1 MSVRFLDLNSIHKEI
16 QEEIQEALSVVLD
29 SGIYIGG
36 DSVNEF
42 ENNYAKY
49 LGAKYCVGVANG
61 LDAIKLS
68 LMALNIKDG
77 DEVIVPSHTFVATW
91 LAVSELGAIPVP
103 VEPDTDIYSI
113 NISQIEEA
121 ITKKTKAI
129 IPVHLYGQPVDMDKI
144 IIIAKKYGLY
154 VIEDAAQ
161 AHGATYKDKKIGSH
175 GDLVAWSFYPGK
187 NLGAI
192 GDAGAVTTNN
202 KEYAE
207 KIRVLGNYGSRIKY
221 INEEKGINSR
231 LDPIQA
237 AVLNV
242 KLKFL
247 DTWNQQRKAIATSYL
262 NEIDNDDLILPNKMS
277 LSDSVWHIFPVR
289 SVNRDEIIKKLKKD
303 NKKIYGY
310 GASGRGT
317 IIMNY
322 CKLDKNVLDYVVDD
336 APAKRG
342 KYTPGTHVKIISWDD
357 LKKTGYPDYFVLFAW
372 PFHAEISKKRSEY
385 LKNGGKFIV
394 PLPKARISS

>member
-1 MSVRFLDLNSIHKEI
+1 MSVRFLDLKSTHKEI
-16 QEEIQEALSVVLD
+16 QEEIQEAISAVFD

-207 KIRVLGNYGSRIKY
+207 KIRALGNYGSRIKY

-262 NEIDNDDLILPNKMS
+262 NEIDNEVLVLPSKMS
-277 LSDSVWHIFPVR
+277 LSDSVWHVFPVR
-289 SVNRDEIIKKLKKD
+289 SVNRDEIIKKLKNDDIETLIHYPVPPHKQ
-303 NKKIYGY
+303 KIYSHNYKNFNLDLSEKISNELLSLPIGPH
-310 GASGRGT
+310 
-317 IIMNY
+317 MNFEDVEFVVR
-322 CKLDKNVLDYVVDD
+322 KVNSITKN
-336 APAKRG
+336 
-342 KYTPGTHVKIISWDD
+342 
-357 LKKTGYPDYFVLFAW
+357 
-372 PFHAEISKKRSEY
+372 
-385 LKNGGKFIV
+385 
-394 PLPKARISS
+394 

>member
-1 MSVRFLDLNSIHKEI
+1 MSVRFLDLKSIHKEI
-16 QEEIQEALSVVLD
+16 QEEIQEAISAVLD
-29 SGIYIGG
+29 SGVYIGG

-42 ENNYAKY
+42 ETNYAKY

-77 DEVIVPSHTFVATW
+77 DEVIVPSHTFIATW
-91 LAVSELGAIPVP
+91 LAVSDLGAIPIP
-103 VEPDTDIYSI
+103 VEPDIDTYSI
-113 NISQIEEA
+113 DISQIEEA
-121 ITKKTKAI
+121 ITEKTKAI

-144 IIIAKKYGLY
+144 IKIAKKYGLY

-247 DTWNQQRKAIATSYL
+247 DTWNQQRKAIAASYL
-262 NEIDNDDLILPNKMS
+262 SEIDEEGLVLPNKMS
-277 LSDSVWHIFPVR
+277 LSDSVWHVFPVR
-289 SVNRDEIIKKLKKD
+289 SVNRDEIIKKLKNNDIETLIHYPFPPHKQ
-303 NKKIYGY
+303 KIYSHNYKNYNFDLSEKISNELLSLPIGPHMNFEDVDFVVN
-310 GASGRGT
+310 
-317 IIMNY
+317 IINNAN
-322 CKLDKNVLDYVVDD
+322 K
-336 APAKRG
+336 
-342 KYTPGTHVKIISWDD
+342 
-357 LKKTGYPDYFVLFAW
+357 
-372 PFHAEISKKRSEY
+372 
-385 LKNGGKFIV
+385 
-394 PLPKARISS
+394 

>member
-1 MSVRFLDLNSIHKEI
+1 MSVRFLDLKSIHKEI
-16 QEEIQEALSVVLD
+16 QEEIQEAISTVLD
-29 SGIYIGG
+29 SGVYIGG

-42 ENNYAKY
+42 EANYAKY

-77 DEVIVPSHTFVATW
+77 DEVIVPSHTFIATW
-91 LAVSELGAIPVP
+91 LAVSDLGAIPIP
-103 VEPDTDIYSI
+103 VEPDIDSYSI
-113 NISQIEEA
+113 DISQIEGV
-121 ITKKTKAI
+121 ITEKTKAI

-144 IIIAKKYGLY
+144 IKIAKKYGLY

-237 AVLNV
+237 AILNV

-262 NEIDNDDLILPNKMS
+262 NEIDNEDLVLPNKMS

-289 SVNRDEIIKKLKKD
+289 SVNRDEIIKKLKNEDIETLIHYPIPPHKQ
-303 NKKIYGY
+303 KIYAHHY
-310 GASGRGT
+310 LNS
-317 IIMNY
+317 N
-322 CKLDKNVLDYVVDD
+322 LDISEKISNELLSLPIGPHMGFKDVEFVVSKVNSI
-336 APAKRG
+336 AK
-342 KYTPGTHVKIISWDD
+342 K
-357 LKKTGYPDYFVLFAW
+357 
-372 PFHAEISKKRSEY
+372 
-385 LKNGGKFIV
+385 
-394 PLPKARISS
+394 

>member
-1 MSVRFLDLNSIHKEI
+1 MSVRFLDLKSIHKEI
-16 QEEIQEALSVVLD
+16 QEEIQEAIFAVLD

-42 ENNYAKY
+42 ETNYAKY

-77 DEVIVPSHTFVATW
+77 DEVIVPSHTFIATW
-91 LAVSELGAIPVP
+91 LAVSDLGAIPIP
-103 VEPDTDIYSI
+103 VDTDIDTYSI
-113 NISQIEEA
+113 DISQIEKV
-121 ITKKTKAI
+121 ITNKTKAI
-129 IPVHLYGQPVDMDKI
+129 IPVHLYGQPVDLDKI
-144 IIIAKKYGLY
+144 IKIAKKYGLY

-207 KIRVLGNYGSRIKY
+207 KIRVFGNYGSRIKY

-237 AVLNV
+237 AILNV

-262 NEIDNDDLILPNKMS
+262 NEIDNEDLVLPNKMS

-289 SVNRDEIIKKLKKD
+289 SVNRDEIIKKLKNDDIETLIHYPIPPHKQ
-303 NKKIYGY
+303 KIYAHHY
-310 GASGRGT
+310 LNS
-317 IIMNY
+317 N
-322 CKLDKNVLDYVVDD
+322 LD
-336 APAKRG
+336 
-342 KYTPGTHVKIISWDD
+342 ISE
-357 LKKTGYPDYFVLFAW
+357 K
-372 PFHAEISKKRSEY
+372 
-385 LKNGGKFIV
+385 
-394 PLPKARISS
+394 ISSELLSLPIGPHMGFKDVEFVVSKVNNIAKK

>member
-1 MSVRFLDLNSIHKEI
+1 MSVRFLDLKSIHKEI
-16 QEEIQEALSVVLD
+16 QEEIQEAIYAVLD
-29 SGIYIGG
+29 SGVYIGG

-42 ENNYAKY
+42 ETNYAKY

-77 DEVIVPSHTFVATW
+77 DEVIVPSHTFIATW
-91 LAVSELGAIPVP
+91 LAVSDLGAIPIP
-103 VEPDTDIYSI
+103 VEPDTDSYSI
-113 NISQIEEA
+113 DISQIEGV
-121 ITKKTKAI
+121 ITEKTKAI

-144 IIIAKKYGLY
+144 IKIAKKYGLY

-161 AHGATYKDKKIGSH
+161 AHGATYKDRKIGSH

-192 GDAGAVTTNN
+192 GDAGAVTTHN

-207 KIRVLGNYGSRIKY
+207 KIRILGNYGSRMKY

-262 NEIDNDDLILPNKMS
+262 NEIDNEDLVLPNKIS

-289 SVNRDEIIKKLKKD
+289 SVKRDEIIQKLKNDDIETLIHYPIPPHKQ
-303 NKKIYGY
+303 KIY
-310 GASGRGT
+310 AHHFLNS
-317 IIMNY
+317 
-322 CKLDKNVLDYVVDD
+322 KLDISEKISNELLSLPIGPHMSFKDVEFVVS
-336 APAKRG
+336 KVNSI
-342 KYTPGTHVKIISWDD
+342 T
-357 LKKTGYPDYFVLFAW
+357 KK
-372 PFHAEISKKRSEY
+372 
-385 LKNGGKFIV
+385 
-394 PLPKARISS
+394 

>member
-231 LDPIQA
+231 LDSIQA

-277 LSDSVWHIFPVR
+277 LSDSVWHVFPVR
-289 SVNRDEIIKKLKKD
+289 SVNRDEIIKKLKNDDIETLIHYPVPPHKQ
-303 NKKIYGY
+303 KIYSHNYKNFNLDLSEKISNELLSLPIGPH
-310 GASGRGT
+310 
-317 IIMNY
+317 MNFEDVEFVVR
-322 CKLDKNVLDYVVDD
+322 KVNSITKN
-336 APAKRG
+336 
-342 KYTPGTHVKIISWDD
+342 
-357 LKKTGYPDYFVLFAW
+357 
-372 PFHAEISKKRSEY
+372 
-385 LKNGGKFIV
+385 
-394 PLPKARISS
+394 

>member
-1 MSVRFLDLNSIHKEI
+1 MSVRFLDLKSIHKEI
-16 QEEIQEALSVVLD
+16 QEEIQEAISSVLD
-29 SGIYIGG
+29 SGVYISG

-42 ENNYAKY
+42 ETNYAKY

-77 DEVIVPSHTFVATW
+77 DEVIVPSHTFIATW
-91 LAVSELGAIPVP
+91 LAVSDLGAIPIP
-103 VEPDTDIYSI
+103 VEPYIDSYGI
-113 NISQIEEA
+113 NISLIEEA

-144 IIIAKKYGLY
+144 TKIAKKYGLY

-192 GDAGAVTTNN
+192 GDAGAITTYN

-207 KIRVLGNYGSRIKY
+207 KIRVLGNYGSRMKY

-262 NEIDNDDLILPNKMS
+262 NEIDNRDLVLPYKIS
-277 LSDSVWHIFPVR
+277 LSDSAWHIFPVR
-289 SVNRDEIIKKLKKD
+289 SINRDEIIKKLKNEDIETLIHYPIPPHKQ
-303 NKKIYGY
+303 KIYAHHY
-310 GASGRGT
+310 LNS
-317 IIMNY
+317 
-322 CKLDKNVLDYVVDD
+322 KLDISEKISNELLSLPIGPHMNFKDAEFVVS
-336 APAKRG
+336 KVNSM
-342 KYTPGTHVKIISWDD
+342 T
-357 LKKTGYPDYFVLFAW
+357 KK
-372 PFHAEISKKRSEY
+372 
-385 LKNGGKFIV
+385 
-394 PLPKARISS
+394 

>member
-1 MSVRFLDLNSIHKEI
+1 MSVRFLDLKSIHKEI
-16 QEEIQEALSVVLD
+16 QEEIQEAIYAVLD
-29 SGIYIGG
+29 SGVYIGG

-42 ENNYAKY
+42 ETNYAKY

-77 DEVIVPSHTFVATW
+77 DEVIVPSHTFIATW
-91 LAVSELGAIPVP
+91 LAVSDLGAIPIP
-103 VEPDTDIYSI
+103 VEPDIDSYSI
-113 NISQIEEA
+113 DISQIEGV
-121 ITKKTKAI
+121 ITEKTKAI

-144 IIIAKKYGLY
+144 IKIAKKYDLY

-221 INEEKGINSR
+221 LNEEKGINSR

-247 DTWNQQRKAIATSYL
+247 DVWNQQRQAIATLYL
-262 NEIDNDDLILPNKMS
+262 NEIDNEDLVLPNKMS

-289 SVNRDEIIKKLKKD
+289 SVNRDEIIKKLKNDDIETLIHYPIPPHKQ
-303 NKKIYGY
+303 KIYAHHY
-310 GASGRGT
+310 LNS
-317 IIMNY
+317 N
-322 CKLDKNVLDYVVDD
+322 LD
-336 APAKRG
+336 
-342 KYTPGTHVKIISWDD
+342 ISE
-357 LKKTGYPDYFVLFAW
+357 K
-372 PFHAEISKKRSEY
+372 
-385 LKNGGKFIV
+385 
-394 PLPKARISS
+394 ISSELLSLPIGPHMGFKDVEFVVSKVNNIAKK

>member
-231 LDPIQA
+231 LDSIQA

-277 LSDSVWHIFPVR
+277 LSDSVWHVFPVR
-289 SVNRDEIIKKLKKD
+289 SVNRDEIIKKLKM
-303 NKKIYGY
+303 
-310 GASGRGT
+310 T
-317 IIMNY
+317 
-322 CKLDKNVLDYVVDD
+322 
-336 APAKRG
+336 
-342 KYTPGTHVKIISWDD
+342 T
-357 LKKTGYPDYFVLFAW
+357 LKP
-372 PFHAEISKKRSEY
+372 
-385 LKNGGKFIV
+385 
-394 PLPKARISS
+394 

>member
-1 MSVRFLDLNSIHKEI
+1 MSVRFLDLKSIHKEI
-16 QEEIQEALSVVLD
+16 QEEIQEAISSVLD
-29 SGIYIGG
+29 SGVYISG

-42 ENNYAKY
+42 ETNYAKY

-277 LSDSVWHIFPVR
+277 LSDSVWHVFPVR
-289 SVNRDEIIKKLKKD
+289 SVNRDEIIKKLKNDDIETLIHYPVPPHKQ
-303 NKKIYGY
+303 KIYSHNYKNFNLDLSEKISNELLSLPIGPH
-310 GASGRGT
+310 
-317 IIMNY
+317 MNFEDVEFVVR
-322 CKLDKNVLDYVVDD
+322 KVNSITKN
-336 APAKRG
+336 
-342 KYTPGTHVKIISWDD
+342 
-357 LKKTGYPDYFVLFAW
+357 
-372 PFHAEISKKRSEY
+372 
-385 LKNGGKFIV
+385 
-394 PLPKARISS
+394 

>member
-231 LDPIQA
+231 LDSIQA

-277 LSDSVWHIFPVR
+277 LSDSVWHVFPVR
-289 SVNRDEIIKKLKKD
+289 SVNRDEIIKKLKNGDIETLIHYPIPPHKQ
-303 NKKIYGY
+303 KIYAHHY
-310 GASGRGT
+310 LNS
-317 IIMNY
+317 
-322 CKLDKNVLDYVVDD
+322 KLDISEKISNELLSLPIGPHMNFKDAEFVVS
-336 APAKRG
+336 KVNSM
-342 KYTPGTHVKIISWDD
+342 T
-357 LKKTGYPDYFVLFAW
+357 KK
-372 PFHAEISKKRSEY
+372 
-385 LKNGGKFIV
+385 
-394 PLPKARISS
+394 